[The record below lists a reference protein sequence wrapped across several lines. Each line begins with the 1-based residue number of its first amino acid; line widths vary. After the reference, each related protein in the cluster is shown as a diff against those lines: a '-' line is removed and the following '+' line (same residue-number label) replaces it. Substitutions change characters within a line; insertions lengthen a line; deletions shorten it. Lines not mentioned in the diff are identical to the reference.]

1 VREAVKRI
9 VFAVVCAFS
18 CAGGGTAAPIVSGTV
33 TARNGTALAE
43 VQVQV
48 EIRSVKT
55 VPPTDAQGRFEF
67 DATTLFSAAELRDAG
82 GLMLKFSKPGFQ
94 PANKLLR
101 LLPSQ
106 APAPVAMQLDP
117 SGGSAALAPDEKQ
130 SLDKYV
136 AAPGSAPL
144 FLIPYA
150 LSGVE
155 ASDPKKVNEVLR
167 ANLERV
173 IVTHVQASAAAGS
186 AAVSLKL
193 LPMPD
198 AGDIDRM
205 RAYGA
210 YLNALAVISG
220 FGEVEAAAG
229 KKSTLDVSSTFLVV
243 SQGDLIGAPVLYVDD
258 QLPANQVSSP
268 RLYQHLSKLWGRSA
282 VLALGVSDFR
292 KASASKDKDA
302 LKRIRKYLQ
311 SERAGTGPGD
321 EALLSQLNVLIE
333 AVDKELA
340 K

>member
-1 VREAVKRI
+1 MMRVI
-9 VFAVVCAFS
+9 LIVVCAS
-18 CAGGGTAAPIVSGTV
+18 LCVGVAGAAPLVSGTV

-48 EIRSVKT
+48 EIRNVKT
-55 VPPTDAQGRFEF
+55 IPATDAQGRFQF
-67 DATTLFSAAELRDAG
+67 DAATLFPAAELRDAG

-94 PANKLLR
+94 SANKLLR
-101 LLPSQ
+101 LVPNQ
-106 APAPVAMQLDP
+106 KPAPVAMQLDP
-117 SGGSAALAPDEKQ
+117 SGGSAALAPGDKQ
-130 SLDKYV
+130 NLDKYA
-136 AAPGSAPL
+136 AAPGGAPL

-173 IVTHVQASAAAGS
+173 IVTHLQAAAGGS

-193 LPMPD
+193 LPVSD

-220 FGEVEAAAG
+220 FGEMESAAG
-229 KKSTLDVSSTFLVV
+229 KKGTLGVSSTFLVV
-243 SQGDLIGAPVLYVDD
+243 PQGDLIAAPVLYVDD
-258 QLPANQVSSP
+258 ELPADQVSSP

-282 VLALGVSDFR
+282 VLALGVSEFR
-292 KASASKDKDA
+292 KATAGNDKDA
-302 LKRIRKYLQ
+302 LKRIRKYL
-311 SERAGTGPGD
+311 SKERAGTGPGD
-321 EALLSQLNVLIE
+321 EALVSQLNVLIE
-333 AVDKELA
+333 AVDKELG